1 MSSEAQPGWI
11 STNIKGL
18 YRHTNGRYYARVSRG
33 GKKMWKSLGTKLKSV
48 AEKKLNEHLSV
59 VRGQQPTEVEVSEG
73 KLTFGKAVEMYR
85 LNFQRDAEIAAGT
98 KEFRKAGVKLV
109 LKTWPGIE
117 DLNVRSISVPMV
129 REWALR
135 LRSETK
141 PYVPKNAKSP
151 SRRSKG
157 ASPTTF
163 NCALD
168 ALRHTLDLAVE
179 SGRIFSN
186 PARDASIKRATPKLR
201 RLQLPTGEQF
211 VKIVKAIKG
220 SGYGKCIAAAE
231 MTQFLAYTGAR
242 QNEGNHVTWA
252 DVDFEASRITLRVTK
267 NGEPRDV
274 PMIPECRTLL
284 EKMRRERA
292 HEGPNTPVLQLKSCN
307 GFLRKAAEKVG
318 APSISHHDLRH
329 LFATTA
335 MEAGIDVPTISRIMG
350 HRDGGALAMK
360 VYGHLRDEHAQKAM
374 QKMSFGLNNHENG
387 TE

>member
-1 MSSEAQPGWI
+1 MSTATQPGWI
-11 STNIKGL
+11 STNIKNL

-33 GKKMWKSLGTKLKSV
+33 SKKMWKSLGTKLKSV
-48 AEKKLNEHLSV
+48 AEKKLDAHISA
-59 VRGQQPTEVEVSEG
+59 VRGQQPAEVEVSDG
-73 KLTFGKAVEMYR
+73 KLTFGKVVELYR
-85 LNFQRDAEIAAGT
+85 LNFRRDAELAEGT
-98 KEFRKAGVKLV
+98 KQFREAGVKLV

-117 DLNVRSISVPMV
+117 GLNVRNISVPAV

-135 LRSETK
+135 MRSETK
-141 PYVPKNAKSP
+141 PYVPHNAKSA

-157 ASPTTF
+157 ASTTTF

-186 PARDASIKRATPKLR
+186 PARDKSIKRATPKLR
-201 RLQLPTGEQF
+201 RLQLPSREQF
-211 VKIVKAIKG
+211 AKIVKAIET
-220 SGYGKCIAAAE
+220 SRCGKFEAAAE
-231 MTQFLAYTGAR
+231 MAQFLAYTGAR
-242 QNEGNHVTWA
+242 QNEGNHVTWG
-252 DVDFEASRITLRVTK
+252 DVDFEASRITLRITK

-284 EKMRRERA
+284 EKMRQEREN
-292 HEGPNTPVLQLKSCN
+292 EGPEKLVLQVKSCN
-307 GFLRKAAEKVG
+307 GFLRKAAAEVG

-360 VYGHLRDEHAQKAM
+360 VYGHLRDDHAQQAM
-374 QKMSFGLNNHENG
+374 QKVSFGLKA
-387 TE
+387 

>member
-1 MSSEAQPGWI
+1 MGTDTQAGWI
-11 STNIKGL
+11 TTNVKNL
-18 YRHTNGRYYARVSRG
+18 YRHTNGRYYARISRG
-33 GKKMWKSLGTKLKSV
+33 SKKMWKSLGTKLKSV
-48 AEKKLNEHLSV
+48 AEKKLEKHV
-59 VRGQQPTEVEVSEG
+59 ADVRGRQPAEIEITEGEV
-73 KLTFGKAVEMYR
+73 KLTFGKVLELYR
-85 LNFQRDAEIAAGT
+85 LNFQRDAELADGT
-98 KEFRKAGVKLV
+98 KAFREAGVKLV
-109 LKTWPGIE
+109 LKTWPGIQTV
-117 DLNVRSISVPMV
+117 NVRSISVPAV

-135 LRSETK
+135 MRSETK
-141 PYVPKNAKSP
+141 PYVPTNAKTA
-151 SRRSKG
+151 SRRSEG

-201 RLQLPTGEQF
+201 RLQLPSREQF
-211 VKIVKAIKG
+211 GKIIKAIEN
-220 SGYGKCIAAAE
+220 SRCGKCDAAAE
-231 MTQFLAYTGAR
+231 MAQFLAYTGAR

-252 DVDFEASRITLRVTK
+252 DVDFGTSRITLRITK
-267 NGEPRDV
+267 NGDPRDV
-274 PMIPECRTLL
+274 PMIPECRILL
-284 EKMRRERA
+284 EKMRAERS
-292 HEGPNTPVLQLKSCN
+292 HEGPDSCVLQVKSCN
-307 GFLRKAAEKVG
+307 GFLRKAAKEVG

-374 QKMSFGLNNHENG
+374 QKVSFGLSV
-387 TE
+387 